1 MSVNFNIVFF
11 IIYNC
16 ENFQRSMFRMLYFEE
31 RMRMLKSSLTFLTEI
46 KVRANWAFI
55 TCSSDISLV
64 AVITSNSFMNYNSI
78 FDFFD
83 DRFFNFR
90 LVKIFRNNFFINIVL
105 CYERLIRN
113 SWSFWDLLRNLNLN
127 SWNDIWKHLL

>member
-1 MSVNFNIVFF
+1 LSVNFNIVFF

-46 KVRANWAFI
+46 KVRANRAFI